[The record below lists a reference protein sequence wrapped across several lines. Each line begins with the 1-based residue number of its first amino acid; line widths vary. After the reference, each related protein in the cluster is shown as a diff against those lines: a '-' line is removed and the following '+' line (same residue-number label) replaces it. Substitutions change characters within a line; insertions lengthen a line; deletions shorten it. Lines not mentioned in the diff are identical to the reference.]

1 VTARLSTPWSRALGL
16 TAPIANAPMGGVA
29 GGRLAAAVSRAGA
42 LGMVGLGS
50 AGSAAGLRAEL
61 AHVAA
66 LGRPFGV
73 GLVAWVVER
82 DPELLDVA
90 LAAAPA
96 LLAVSFGD
104 DLGWVGRAHGAG
116 VAVAVQVADAAA
128 ARRAADAG
136 ADVVVAR
143 GAEGGGHGT
152 PAMGTLPLLDAVL
165 DVVEGPVLAAG
176 GISGPRSLAAVL
188 AAGAQGAWV
197 GTAFAACAEST
208 LAPGARDRMRVARGE
223 DAVLTTT
230 VDEALG
236 YPWPAHQPA
245 RVLRN
250 RLTEGAVPPDGDAV
264 RDAFAAGDWDVAT
277 VDAGQG
283 VGLVGEP
290 RPAAEVVAW
299 FCAGAA
305 ERLRTSHRLTD

>member
-1 VTARLSTPWSRALGL
+1 MTRLSTPWSRAVGL
-16 TAPIANAPMGGVA
+16 AAPLANAPMGGVA

-42 LGMVGLGS
+42 LGMVGMGS
-50 AGSAAGLRAEL
+50 AGAADALRRELGHVAGLGL
-61 AHVAA
+61 
-66 LGRPFGV
+66 PFGV
-73 GLVAWVVER
+73 GLVAWVAAR

-90 LAAAPA
+90 LAAAPT
-96 LLAVSFGD
+96 LLSVSFGD
-104 DLGWVGRAHGAG
+104 DLRWVERAHAAG
-116 VAVAVQVADAAA
+116 VAAAVQVADAAA

-152 PAMGTLPLLDAVL
+152 PAVGTLPLLDAVL
-165 DVVEGPVLAAG
+165 DVVDGPVLAAG
-176 GISGPRSLAAVL
+176 GVSGPRSLAAVL

-208 LAPGARDRMRVARGE
+208 LAAGARERMRLARGE

-230 VDEALG
+230 VDAALG
-236 YPWPAHQPA
+236 YPWPADQPA

-250 RLTEGAVPPDGDAV
+250 RLTDGTVPPDGDTV
-264 RDAFAAGDWDVAT
+264 RGAFAVEDWDVAT

-283 VGLVGEP
+283 VGLVGES
-290 RPAAEVVAW
+290 RAAADVVDW
-299 FCAGAA
+299 FVAGAA
-305 ERLRTSHRLTD
+305 ERLRRAGEAAV

>member
-1 VTARLSTPWSRALGL
+1 LATPWSRALGL
-16 TAPIANAPMGGVA
+16 AAPLVNAPMGGVA

-42 LGMVGLGS
+42 LGMVGVGS
-50 AGSAAGLRAEL
+50 AGSAAGLRREL
-61 AHVAA
+61 DHLEG

-73 GLVAWVVER
+73 GLVGWAVER
-82 DPELLDVA
+82 EPELLDVA

-96 LLAVSFGD
+96 LVAVSFGD
-104 DLGWVGRAHGAG
+104 DLGWVDRVRAAGA
-116 VAVAVQVADAAA
+116 AAAVQVADASA

-152 PAMGTLPLLDAVL
+152 PTMGTLPLLDAVL
-165 DVVEGPVLAAG
+165 DVVDVPVLAAG
-176 GISGPRSLAAVL
+176 GVGGPRTLAAVL

-208 LAPGARDRMRVARGE
+208 LAPGARERMRLARGE
-223 DAVLTTT
+223 DTVVTTV

-236 YPWPAHQPA
+236 YPWPTHLPA

-250 RLTEGAVPPDGDAV
+250 DLTDGAVPPDGAAV
-264 RDAFAAGDWDVAT
+264 RRAFAAGDWDVASI
-277 VDAGQG
+277 DAGQG

-290 RPAAEVVAW
+290 RSAADVVAW
-299 FCAGAA
+299 FVAGAA
-305 ERLRTSHRLTD
+305 QRLRRVGDLVPGAN